1 MTSIQSAEMGKLKKS
16 ESGVAITNKLNRSD
30 VASGKSA
37 FRTPV
42 KLHQGRAGT

>member
-1 MTSIQSAEMGKLKKS
+1 MTSIQSAETSKLKKS
-16 ESGVAITNKLNRSD
+16 GSGVAITNKLNRSEA
-30 VASGKSA
+30 ASGKHA